1 MFKKRLQDK
10 EELWQ
15 QKFDEIEQE
24 ISDLNEAHR
33 NELKMEKEK
42 LEARLKE

>member
-24 ISDLNEAHR
+24 TREILN
-33 NELKMEKEK
+33 
-42 LEARLKE
+42 